1 MPDNKEYDY
10 SKLFKLL
17 DKERLKEIGKE
28 LTSQAITNTP
38 IDYVDCYVNVQIPS
52 TVVRLLETLT
62 EILPIELEDILSKM
76 ASQGLNNI
84 LQEVTGFSEEK
95 TATNLLDDSESL
107 NKITDKLSDLQGVID
122 QFSTMSK
129 IFGEFGNDVQLS
141 TENKDKNNPK

>member
-17 DKERLKEIGKE
+17 DEERLKEIGKE

-84 LQEVTGFSEEK
+84 LQEVTGFSEDK

-107 NKITDKLSDLQGVID
+107 NKITDKLSDLQGVIE

-129 IFGEFGNDVQLS
+129 IFGEFGNDVQFS
-141 TENKDKNNPK
+141 TKNKDKNDPE